1 MNFLQDMKIKKAAKS
16 ENVKVPD
23 NFSKI
28 IDETLNGL
36 EEVDIKLNSK
46 PVFTITFKFV
56 TAIIV
61 LMVLILPNISSEISY
76 AMQGIPLV
84 GDIVKIVTIRR
95 YFDREGNS
103 ELDIE
108 IPIIENL
115 NGIEDKTSQVIN
127 EDVNKL
133 TQRVIDMY
141 NEEKEPENH
150 LSVKVKTEVLENSK
164 EWFTLKL
171 ELSEVRAGSNV
182 RYRIYHIDKKKDR
195 IIILSD
201 LFVSDN
207 FKDRISNEIKRQ
219 MISKMKEDNSV
230 VYWVNNEIEEW
241 NFEVIEENQEFYF
254 SKDGNIVIVFDKY
267 EVAPGAM
274 GAPEFEINKDIYKE
288 ILKEEYK

>member
-1 MNFLQDMKIKKAAKS
+1 M
-16 ENVKVPD
+16 
-23 NFSKI
+23 
-28 IDETLNGL
+28 
-36 EEVDIKLNSK
+36 
-46 PVFTITFKFV
+46 
-56 TAIIV
+56 
-61 LMVLILPNISSEISY
+61 
-76 AMQGIPLV
+76 
-84 GDIVKIVTIRR
+84 
-95 YFDREGNS
+95 
-103 ELDIE
+103 
-108 IPIIENL
+108 
-115 NGIEDKTSQVIN
+115 
-127 EDVNKL
+127 
-133 TQRVIDMY
+133 
-141 NEEKEPENH
+141 
-150 LSVKVKTEVLENSK
+150 
-164 EWFTLKL
+164 
-171 ELSEVRAGSNV
+171 